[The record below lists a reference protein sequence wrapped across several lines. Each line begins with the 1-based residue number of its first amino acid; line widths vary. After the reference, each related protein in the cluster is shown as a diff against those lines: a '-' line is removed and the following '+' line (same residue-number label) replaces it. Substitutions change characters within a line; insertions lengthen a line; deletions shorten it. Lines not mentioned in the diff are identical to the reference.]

1 MTQGCIGRE
10 GEGWS
15 MTRRLIAWG
24 VLMGIVFMIAQNG
37 PDIIRY
43 LKIRN
48 M

>member
-1 MTQGCIGRE
+1 MA
-10 GEGWS
+10 
-15 MTRRLIAWG
+15 RRFIAWS
-24 VLMGIVFMIAQNG
+24 VLMGIVFLISQNG